1 MKLHLDRFEGLN
13 AFTGYG
19 DGYVSINGR
28 DVATGV
34 VVFPD
39 RLIEPW
45 DVPEVTALTE
55 TTLDFLAA
63 MPLEIVLLGT
73 GPTMQ
78 FVHPRFYRALSAARI
93 GVEVMGTP
101 AACRTYNILLA
112 EGRKVAAALIG
123 SSDVG
128 ACPGTPAIEFPTG

>member
-28 DVATGV
+28 HVATGV

-45 DVPEVTALTE
+45 DVPDVAALTG

-73 GPTMQ
+73 GRTMQ
-78 FVHPRFYRALSAARI
+78 LVHPRLYRALSAARI

-112 EGRKVAAALIG
+112 EGRKVAAALM
-123 SSDVG
+123 
-128 ACPGTPAIEFPTG
+128 P